1 MSRELNLVPQS
12 RGGIRN
18 SKSKNNLI
26 LICLAILLVAVGI
39 SFGIRIFGN
48 IYYENK
54 VEAKREEL
62 SKSNIKVEEKKKLE
76 NQIKVTKNQILK
88 AEALNATANMD
99 TDGLIKELRAIVL
112 VDGITMETSTY
123 YGSNIQDHKNEIT
136 FTGVAPTKEA
146 LMKVWARLRESK
158 KFKDSQLN
166 QFVKDT
172 NSNGY
177 KYKFVISFEEV
188 DLNEKK

>member
-18 SKSKNNLI
+18 SKSKNNMI
-26 LICLAILLVAVGI
+26 LICVAVLLVAVGI

-62 SKSNIKVEEKKKLE
+62 SKSNAKVEEMKNLQ

-88 AEALNATANMD
+88 AEALNAMADID
-99 TDGLIKELRAIVL
+99 TDGILTKLRNIVL
-112 VDGITMETSTY
+112 VDGITIQTSTY
-123 YGSNIQDHKNEIT
+123 YGSNIQEHKNEIT
-136 FTGVAPTKEA
+136 FSGTAPTKDA
-146 LMKVWARLRESK
+146 LMKVWARLRESD
-158 KFKDSQLN
+158 KFKNCQLN
-166 QFVKDT
+166 RFTKQSDNT
-172 NSNGY
+172 YSY
-177 KYKFVISFEEV
+177 QFVISFEGV
-188 DLNEKK
+188 DLSEEK